1 MVFTDITIDGLTHT
15 RWPSV
20 MDGANKAMQSE
31 SYTYDTKFRKDIPV
45 EPATKFD
52 VNKTILRF
60 LVENLAMFGLG
71 LYIYSRE
78 DLPEIEVEKISA
90 KDANILKN
98 VVKNFDD
105 KNKLYSA
112 LLEKYNVKSFRE

>member
-1 MVFTDITIDGLTHT
+1 
-15 RWPSV
+15 